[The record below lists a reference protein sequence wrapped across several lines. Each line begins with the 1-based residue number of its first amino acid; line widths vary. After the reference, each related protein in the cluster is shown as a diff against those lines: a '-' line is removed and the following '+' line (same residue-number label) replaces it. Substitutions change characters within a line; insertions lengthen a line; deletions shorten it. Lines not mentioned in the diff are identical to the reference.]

1 MRHPFK
7 LKGPALGF
15 LIAICGFSAS
25 AQKIEEQNLKVNVSE
40 LSSPLQQLKDLKPVT
55 FKYDNAKFKHLNL
68 SQTTQYG
75 FLASNMQS
83 QFPGLVYEASKVYD
97 AGKNSSKVAKY
108 DEVKNEALIPILVAA
123 IKEQQAQIE
132 QLKSELN
139 QLRVK
144 AK

>member
-1 MRHPFK
+1 MRHPK
-7 LKGPALGF
+7 LMGPALGL

-68 SQTTQYG
+68 SANTQYG
-75 FLASNMQS
+75 FLASNVQP
-83 QFPGLVYEASKVYD
+83 QFPGLVYEASKVYS

-108 DEVKNEALIPILVAA
+108 DEVNNEALIPILVAA

-132 QLKSELN
+132 LLKAELN
-139 QLRVK
+139 QMKVN